1 MKSQRRRSAF
11 ARGIVS
17 LAGSA
22 LLVWTALITAL
33 WWGQETLLFEPKVL
47 ASNLSID
54 APDVTEDWVDVPGA
68 RLHAIQFRQP
78 MVNGVRHTKGL
89 IFYLHGNVGNVAT
102 WFVDSGFW
110 RDSGYDLYMM
120 DYRGFGKS
128 TGRIESEAQLHA
140 DVQTAWER
148 IAPAYAGLKTVIFGR
163 SLGTGLAVQLAAT
176 VQPDLLILVSPYSS
190 MTAVMNVHYPWAP
203 DAILRYPLAS
213 DRYIQQIR
221 HATLIFHGLRD
232 TVIPVAQAEALQE
245 RAHRAELILLPNV
258 GHGDVQ
264 EDATYRNTLL
274 ERLRD
279 L

>member
-11 ARGIVS
+11 ARGIVT

-47 ASNLSID
+47 ASNLPID
-54 APDVTEDWVDVPGA
+54 ALDVTEDWVDVPGA

-89 IFYLHGNVGNVAT
+89 IFYLHGNAGNVAT
-102 WFVDSGFW
+102 WFVDSSFW

>member
-1 MKSQRRRSAF
+1 MKSQRLSSVLS
-11 ARGIVS
+11 RGI
-17 LAGSA
+17 AISA
-22 LLVWTALITAL
+22 LALSVVWAALVAAM
-33 WWGQETLLFEPKVL
+33 WWGQERLLFEPKAL
-47 ASNLSID
+47 ASNLPIE

-78 MVNGVRHTKGL
+78 MVDGVRHTKGL

-102 WFVDSGFW
+102 WFVDPVFW
-110 RDSGYDLYMM
+110 RASGYDLYMM

-128 TGRIESEAQLHA
+128 TGRIENEAQLHA

-148 IAPAYAGLKTVIFGR
+148 IAPGYAGLKTVIFGR
-163 SLGTGLAVQLAAT
+163 SLGTGLAVRLAAT

-213 DRYIQQIR
+213 DHYIQQVR

-232 TVIPVAQAEALQE
+232 AVIPAAQAEALQKGA
-245 RAHRAELILLPNV
+245 RRAELILLPNV
-258 GHGDVQ
+258 GHEDVQ
-264 EDATYRNTLL
+264 EDTTYRNTLL
-274 ERLRD
+274 GRLRD

>member
-1 MKSQRRRSAF
+1 MKSRRRRSVF
-11 ARGIVS
+11 ARGIVT

-22 LLVWTALITAL
+22 LLVWTALVTAL
-33 WWGQETLLFEPKVL
+33 WWGQERLLFEPKVL
-47 ASNLSID
+47 ASNLPIE

-78 MVNGVRHTKGL
+78 LVDGVRHTKGL

-102 WFVDSGFW
+102 WFVDPGFW

-120 DYRGFGKS
+120 DYRGYGKS
-128 TGRIESEAQLHA
+128 TGRIESEAQLHG

-148 IAPAYAGLKTVIFGR
+148 IAPGYAGLKTVIFGR

-213 DRYIQQIR
+213 DHYIQQVR

-245 RAHRAELILLPNV
+245 GARRAELILLPNV

-264 EDATYRNTLL
+264 EDKTYRNTLL
-274 ERLRD
+274 GRLRD

>member
-1 MKSQRRRSAF
+1 MKSRRLRSILS
-11 ARGIVS
+11 RGI
-17 LAGSA
+17 LIFAGSVLLGWAA
-22 LLVWTALITAL
+22 LVTAL
-33 WWGQETLLFEPKVL
+33 WWGQERLLFEPKVL
-47 ASNLSID
+47 ASNVPIE

-78 MVNGVRHTKGL
+78 MVDGVRHTKGL

-102 WFVDSGFW
+102 WFVDPGFW

-148 IAPAYAGLKTVIFGR
+148 IAPAYAELKTVIFGR

-190 MTAVMNVHYPWAP
+190 MTAVMNFHYPWAP

-213 DRYIQQIR
+213 DHYIQHVR
-221 HATLIFHGLRD
+221 RATLIFHGLID

-264 EDATYRNTLL
+264 EDTTYRNTLL
-274 ERLRD
+274 GRLRD

>member
-11 ARGIVS
+11 ARGIVT

-89 IFYLHGNVGNVAT
+89 IFYLHGNAGNVAT
-102 WFVDSGFW
+102 WFVDSSFW

>member
-1 MKSQRRRSAF
+1 MKSQRRRSAL
-11 ARGIVS
+11 ARGIVT

-47 ASNLSID
+47 ASNLPID

-102 WFVDSGFW
+102 WFVASGFW